1 MSQGADG
8 DKCYVF
14 CSSSHSQV
22 MVTNTDLLDV
32 RAGNEGCTW
41 EADLPWA
48 WPVNGECKPALDG
61 GLSGIIV
68 HVMKLLLL

>member
-22 MVTNTDLLDV
+22 MVTNTGLVDV
-32 RAGNEGCTW
+32 KAGNKVCPW
-41 EADLPWA
+41 QAHPPWA
-48 WPVNGECKPALDG
+48 WPVNGECKPASIWGCQGSSSML
-61 GLSGIIV
+61 
-68 HVMKLLLL
+68 